1 MRVRSRFFS
10 ASLRKLKT
18 FHRQPVGRALH
29 PSIHP
34 SPNREKWNW
43 RKVSENKI
51 YGASRSLKK
60 KCKAT
65 WRRFVVNGQKCCKQ
79 SSFYLN
85 LKSASNHKSSHNFLE
100 CFSDSALGTWSR
112 MKLRE
117 NLWHFKSTFNR
128 LMVNEDEDD
137 ATCVSRFNEIS
148 GRRSTFFS
156 FKAEQFAARF
166 TFEFQ
171 SHICA
176 RQITIIVP
184 SLDFKGLF
192 SSNLGTRVNI
202 NQSDWGF
209 WASFSH
215 GMENGVPRQHIAWLS
230 TYDNFLSTHTKFH
243 ITKTRVFRFIK
254 IIAFVRATQSFLL
267 SWNFIDLISG
277 RKYGIV
283 W

>member
-1 MRVRSRFFS
+1 MRTKTMPHVSLALMRFPEGEAHFS
-10 ASLRKLKT
+10 HLKL
-18 FHRQPVGRALH
+18 
-29 PSIHP
+29 S
-34 SPNREKWNW
+34 
-43 RKVSENKI
+43 
-51 YGASRSLKK
+51 
-60 KCKAT
+60 
-65 WRRFVVNGQKCCKQ
+65 
-79 SSFYLN
+79 
-85 LKSASNHKSSHNFLE
+85 NFLW
-100 CFSDSALGTWSR
+100 DSLS
-112 MKLRE
+112 
-117 NLWHFKSTFNR
+117 NSNR
-128 LMVNEDEDD
+128 
-137 ATCVSRFNEIS
+137 
-148 GRRSTFFS
+148 
-156 FKAEQFAARF
+156 
-166 TFEFQ
+166 
-171 SHICA
+171 ICA

-243 ITKTRVFRFIK
+243 ITETRVFRFIK
-254 IIAFVRATQSFLL
+254 IIAFVRAAQSFLL